1 MFLDGQSHAT
11 RTGMRTYIVID
22 DDWMSEALKLTGAKT
37 RHEAVELGLKTLVRL
52 KKQEKIQRFQGNLHW
67 KGDLKAMRTD

>member
-22 DDWMSEALKLTGAKT
+22 DDRMSEALKLTGAKT

-52 KKQEKIQRFQGNLHW
+52 KRQEKIQLFRGKLLW
-67 KGDLKAMRTD
+67 EGDLEAMRTD